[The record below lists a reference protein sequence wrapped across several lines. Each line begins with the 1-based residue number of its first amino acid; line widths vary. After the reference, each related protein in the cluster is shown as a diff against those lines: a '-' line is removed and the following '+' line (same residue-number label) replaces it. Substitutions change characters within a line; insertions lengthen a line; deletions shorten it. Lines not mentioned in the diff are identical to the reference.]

1 MPRLL
6 SRQLTLFD
14 RVEDTWENKYC
25 PGCSETKSVSFFY
38 KNKLNK
44 DGHDTYCEDCRRGF
58 LTKKREEERIKYKK
72 IKKTLKRGDVSSEGL
87 IFWGY
92 DLLAKNF
99 EHWVNKDRFEEKR
112 IIFNNRRSARYHEDP
127 LYKFR
132 KDISKNMHKSLKKLN
147 GSKNGKSKCE
157 IIGLSMVD
165 FQEYLS
171 DRFSEGMSW
180 ERRSEWHIDHI
191 LPLSAAKTEEE
202 MKMLWHYTNMQ
213 PMWAID
219 NWAKG
224 GKYCPV
230 ELEEFFKRR
239 MLEMQQSNKK

>member
-6 SRQLTLFD
+6 LKQMTLFD
-14 RVEDTWENKYC
+14 SVEDTLKNKYC
-25 PGCSETKSVSFFY
+25 PDCTETKSISSFY

-44 DGHDTYCEDCRRGF
+44 DGHDTYCEDCRRDS

-72 IKKTLKRGDVSSEGL
+72 IKRTLKRGDVSLEGL
-87 IFWGY
+87 VFWGY

-99 EHWVNKDRFEEKR
+99 EHWVDKDRFEEKR
-112 IIFNNRRSARYHEDP
+112 KTVNNRRNVRYQEDP
-127 LYKFR
+127 LYRFR
-132 KDISKNMHKSLKKLN
+132 KNLSKSISQSLNRLN

-157 IIGLSMVD
+157 IIGLNMVD
-165 FQEYLS
+165 FQKYLS
-171 DRFSEGMSW
+171 GCFLEGMSW
-180 ERRSEWHIDHI
+180 ENRNEWHIDHI
-191 LPLSAAKTEEE
+191 LPLSAAKTQAEI
-202 MKMLWHYTNMQ
+202 KMLWHYTNIQ

-219 NWAKG
+219 NLVKG

-239 MLEMQQSNKK
+239 RLEMEQSDKK